1 MLKRISTP
9 LMVLLIT
16 VLASTAAAKD
26 KALKDLSTGIELRR
40 LLLLYP
46 LASLLLFF
54 PLFFRIYW
62 PAADGFDI
70 TGNQIGRDFINVWA
84 APQLA
89 FDGRL
94 RTLFD
99 MQGYHEAIGAL
110 FGHPLP
116 FHNWSYPLFT
126 LPAFWPLTQLPY
138 FVALAVWTLG
148 LWAAFAAIA
157 LSQIE
162 RSNRAYA
169 LLALLLAPACLINA
183 VSGQNGFLSAA
194 LMLGG
199 VICLDRRPI
208 AAGVLFGL
216 LAFKPHLAFV
226 LPFTLLAIG
235 AWRAMAAAALTA
247 IVLVVGSVALFGIEP
262 WQHYFEVTGAYQVLL
277 LQKFQGFYTMMMASV
292 FAGARTFGLSYS
304 AAMAIQIAVALPV
317 LAGACLAVRRTS
329 DPCRRA
335 FVLASAA
342 PLLTP
347 YAFNYDLTALA
358 AALIWMIE
366 GRLSW
371 SRKWRPVCFLA
382 YIAPVAMMGLQA
394 QGLGLMPFVL
404 VAVFLMSLHEACR
417 SPFRRVDGGAEVS
430 RIAVAVPANHRVQ
443 F

>member
-1 MLKRISTP
+1 MLKKASNF
-9 LMVLLIT
+9 LMALLIP
-16 VLASTAAAKD
+16 VLGWKTAAED
-26 KALKDLSTGIELRR
+26 KAPRELSTGVELRR
-40 LLLLYP
+40 LLYP

-62 PAADGFDI
+62 PATDGLDV
-70 TGNQIGRDFINVWA
+70 TGNQIGRDFINIWA

-94 RTLFD
+94 GTLFD
-99 MQGYHEAIGAL
+99 MQAYHEAIGAL

-116 FHNWSYPLFT
+116 FYNWSYPLFT

-148 LWAAFAAIA
+148 LGSAFAAITV
-157 LSQIE
+157 SQIE

-169 LLALLLAPACLINA
+169 LFALLLAPACLINS

-208 AAGVLFGL
+208 GAGLLFGL
-216 LAFKPHLAFV
+216 LVFKPQLAV
-226 LPFTLLAIG
+226 IVPFTLLALG

-247 IVLVVGSVALFGIEP
+247 IVLVVGSVALFGIDP
-262 WQHYFEVTGAYQVLL
+262 WQHYVEVTGAYQVLL
-277 LQKFQGFYTMMMASV
+277 LQKFQGFYTTMMVSV
-292 FAGARTFGLSYS
+292 FAGARTFGLSY
-304 AAMAIQIAVALPV
+304 AGAMAIQIAVAVPV

-342 PLLTP
+342 PLLSP
-347 YAFNYDLTALA
+347 YAFNYDLTALS
-358 AALIWMIE
+358 AALIWIVA
-366 GRLSW
+366 GRLP
-371 SRKWRPVCFLA
+371 WRSEWRSVCFVA
-382 YIAPVAMMGLQA
+382 YIAPLATMGLQA
-394 QGLGLMPFVL
+394 QGARSD
-404 VAVFLMSLHEACR
+404 AVCAGCSVSNERARSL
-417 SPFRRVDGGAEVS
+417 P
-430 RIAVAVPANHRVQ
+430 
-443 F
+443 